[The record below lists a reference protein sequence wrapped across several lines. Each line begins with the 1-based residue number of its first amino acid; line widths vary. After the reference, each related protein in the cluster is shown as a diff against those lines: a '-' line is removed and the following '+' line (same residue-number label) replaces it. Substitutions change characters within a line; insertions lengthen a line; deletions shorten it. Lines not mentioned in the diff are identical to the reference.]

1 MDIERK
7 GDSMKGST
15 LEKKNS
21 RIGWTMVIIAS
32 VLILAFSYIPMV
44 QAFLLSL
51 KTGKG
56 NNLTFGGVANY
67 VRMLNDTGF
76 KTTIGNTLFYADP
89 DHVASCIISCCLIEF

>member
-1 MDIERK
+1 
-7 GDSMKGST
+7 MKGST

-51 KTGKG
+51 KKQE
-56 NNLTFGGVANY
+56 
-67 VRMLNDTGF
+67 
-76 KTTIGNTLFYADP
+76 KE
-89 DHVASCIISCCLIEF
+89 II

>member
-1 MDIERK
+1 
-7 GDSMKGST
+7 MKGST

-76 KTTIGNTLFYADP
+76 KTTIGNTLFYAVIQIP
-89 DHVASCIISCCLIEF
+89 IMLLLALLVLSY

>member
-1 MDIERK
+1 
-7 GDSMKGST
+7 MKGST

-56 NNLTFGGVANY
+56 NNLTFGGVAN
-67 VRMLNDTGF
+67 
-76 KTTIGNTLFYADP
+76 
-89 DHVASCIISCCLIEF
+89 